1 MQSHFSRTL
10 RSFQVAQDP
19 NLQKT
24 PIATVETF
32 DVQNMVN
39 KAIFGILISK
49 EIITKEEMMI
59 ILRKINRE
67 QEDYYEST
75 K

>member
-1 MQSHFSRTL
+1 M
-10 RSFQVAQDP
+10 AQDA

-24 PIATVETF
+24 TVATVETF

-49 EIITKEEMMI
+49 DIITKEEMLI

-67 QEDYYEST
+67 QEAYLEAT

>member
-1 MQSHFSRTL
+1 M
-10 RSFQVAQDP
+10 AQDP

-49 EIITKEEMMI
+49 KIITKEEMMI

-67 QEDYYEST
+67 QETYYEST